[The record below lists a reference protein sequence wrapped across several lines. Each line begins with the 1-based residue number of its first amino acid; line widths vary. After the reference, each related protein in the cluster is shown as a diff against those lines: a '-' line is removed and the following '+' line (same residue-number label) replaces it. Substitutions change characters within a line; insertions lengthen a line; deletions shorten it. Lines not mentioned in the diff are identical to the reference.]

1 MWEAITTNSFLSM
14 VITTIVVVA
23 VLIRLRYVIKHIHYA
38 NKTVKRPL
46 AVSASSGRSNQMDEK
61 TLVAVLT
68 TAIMAYG
75 YKNVRVTSIKR
86 L

>member
-1 MWEAITTNSFLSM
+1 MWESITTNSFLSM

-23 VLIRLRYVIKHIHYA
+23 VLLLLRYVIKRIHYA
-38 NKTVKRPL
+38 NKTVKRP
-46 AVSASSGRSNQMDEK
+46 SSPASSGMPNQMDER

>member
-1 MWEAITTNSFLSM
+1 MWEAITTNSLLSM
-14 VITTIVVVA
+14 VITMIVVVA
-23 VLIRLRYVIKHIHYA
+23 VLILLRYVIKRIHYA
-38 NKTVKRPL
+38 NKTVKKPSV
-46 AVSASSGRSNQMDEK
+46 VSASSGRPNQMDEK

>member
-1 MWEAITTNSFLSM
+1 MWESITTNSFLSM

-23 VLIRLRYVIKHIHYA
+23 VLLLLRYVIKRIHYA
-38 NKTVKRPL
+38 NKTVKRPS
-46 AVSASSGRSNQMDEK
+46 AAASSGMPNQMDER

>member
-1 MWEAITTNSFLSM
+1 MWESITTNSFLSM

-23 VLIRLRYVIKHIHYA
+23 VLLLLRYVIKRIHYA
-38 NKTVKRPL
+38 NKTVKRPS
-46 AVSASSGRSNQMDEK
+46 ASAASSGMPNQMDER

-75 YKNVRVTSIKR
+75 YKTVRVTSIKR